1 MVGMA
6 TIATVECGGFV
17 ADGVMHGRH
26 LRHTKNK
33 PRRSGVYVSAAELCS
48 LSPACSIPQSV
59 LHAQRHWIPSSTTIK
74 SDDDSQI
81 ADSSLLSFEIP

>member
-48 LSPACSIPQSV
+48 LSPVPPAQSHSPGFMRNV
-59 LHAQRHWIPSSTTIK
+59 TGSPVR
-74 SDDDSQI
+74 
-81 ADSSLLSFEIP
+81 LLSSQMTIRK